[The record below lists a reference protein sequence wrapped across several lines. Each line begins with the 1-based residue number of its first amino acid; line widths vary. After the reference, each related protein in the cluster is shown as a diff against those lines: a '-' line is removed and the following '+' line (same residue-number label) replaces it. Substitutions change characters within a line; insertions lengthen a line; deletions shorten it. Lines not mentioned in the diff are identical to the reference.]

1 MSHIEMNWKTTD
13 GLNIFA
19 AMWEPKVVAPR
30 AVVCLVHGLGEHIL
44 RYAHVA
50 EALGKD
56 GFVFFGFDLRG
67 HGRSEGE
74 RGHFNSDEDFLSDID
89 LLLEQ
94 ARARYPGLPIFL
106 YGHNLGGILVLNYCL
121 KRRPALKGVIA
132 TGTGLRTALE
142 EQPVKILLVKV
153 LGSIMPK
160 TTLSSGLDT
169 NGLSRDTSVVQ
180 AYVTDPLVHDR
191 TTLGFGKIM
200 LGVIR
205 WTLTHVAE
213 FPLPL
218 LLMHGK
224 EDRVAFPAGS
234 IEVAAVLKERAT
246 LVLWEDM
253 FHEIHNEPGKVEVF
267 KTMTMWLDA
276 RLREG

>member
-1 MSHIEMNWKTTD
+1 
-13 GLNIFA
+13 
-19 AMWEPKVVAPR
+19 
-30 AVVCLVHGLGEHIL
+30 
-44 RYAHVA
+44 
-50 EALGKD
+50 
-56 GFVFFGFDLRG
+56 
-67 HGRSEGE
+67 
-74 RGHFNSDEDFLSDID
+74 
-89 LLLEQ
+89 
-94 ARARYPGLPIFL
+94 
-106 YGHNLGGILVLNYCL
+106 
-121 KRRPALKGVIA
+121 
-132 TGTGLRTALE
+132 
-142 EQPVKILLVKV
+142 
-153 LGSIMPK
+153 
-160 TTLSSGLDT
+160 
-169 NGLSRDTSVVQ
+169 
-180 AYVTDPLVHDR
+180 
-191 TTLGFGKIM
+191 M